1 MNAHPAAFLIRA
13 WRALRHLS
21 GDDAYERYLAHQR
34 AMHPQDTLLD
44 RRAFYEREQERR
56 FSSGPTRCC

>member
-1 MNAHPAAFLIRA
+1 MNPRPGTLLTRA
-13 WRALRHLS
+13 WRALRQLS

-34 AMHPQDTLLD
+34 EAHPHEPQLD